1 LKAWYVANGVWGFI
15 SVSFLYWFSNNQL
28 AHGYQ
33 TKWAIAVT
41 YVLELGYIVLSIIAW
56 CMLSSDPT
64 NSCQTDAPS
73 LVELMVDMI
82 ILLYMRSLRLMSILV
97 FLVIC
102 GLPVLYCYLK
112 HRPRPTQDPAQLKA
126 NLNVVTLGVLHQLRN
141 MNYRHK
147 ATSEAKKKNKSGE
160 LNQGLLSAP
169 NPTLD
174 SQSPNDVSEYGIDMT
189 CCICMENFG
198 EESGQDIEVGNPYSN
213 VEVVILPCKAHY
225 FH

>member
-1 LKAWYVANGVWGFI
+1 MANGVWGSI

-82 ILLYMRSLRLMSILV
+82 ILLYMRSLRLYQRIGV
-97 FLVIC
+97 V
-102 GLPVLYCYLK
+102 VL
-112 HRPRPTQDPAQLKA
+112 
-126 NLNVVTLGVLHQLRN
+126 
-141 MNYRHK
+141 
-147 ATSEAKKKNKSGE
+147 
-160 LNQGLLSAP
+160 
-169 NPTLD
+169 
-174 SQSPNDVSEYGIDMT
+174 
-189 CCICMENFG
+189 
-198 EESGQDIEVGNPYSN
+198 
-213 VEVVILPCKAHY
+213 
-225 FH
+225 